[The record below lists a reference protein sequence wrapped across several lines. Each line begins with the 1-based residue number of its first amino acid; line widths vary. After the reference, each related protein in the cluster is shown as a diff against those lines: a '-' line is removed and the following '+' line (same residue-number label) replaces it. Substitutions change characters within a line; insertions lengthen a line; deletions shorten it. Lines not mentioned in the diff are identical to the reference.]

1 MDGVEVRL
9 GWLLY
14 VRSPDS
20 SFSPFSAP
28 QTLLVDGYISQ
39 TFRSRAAEQYF
50 LNLLQSTSIPLHATL
65 PSTGSGGCFFCVDS
79 VPPHIAARFPNLPG
93 RWLLDRGIMI
103 RGTVVPQKMWS
114 PESAIGFRQY
124 VERAEL
130 QMPVFFES
138 RDGVLGLSLEAS
150 INSRHHV
157 LRDAN
162 DPAPLGPKTTT
173 HIRIAVSLVGFWW
186 FHVFGFVDHQHQW
199 PGYKMFKRQ
208 IPIRDESSKRKPITM
223 AKFVGQVGRTV
234 DKFLQVCLP
243 KLSFNLC

>member
-9 GWLLY
+9 GRPLY
-14 VRSPDS
+14 LRSSDS

-50 LNLLQSTSIPLHATL
+50 LNLLQSTSMPLHTTL
-65 PSTGSGGCFFCVDS
+65 PSTGSGGCFFFVDT

-93 RWLLDRGIMI
+93 RWLLDRGIMT

-114 PESAIGFRQY
+114 PESAIGIRQY
-124 VERAEL
+124 VERADL

-138 RDGVLGLSLEAS
+138 RDGVLGLCLEAL
-150 INSRHHV
+150 IDSRRHV

-173 HIRIAVSLVGFWW
+173 HIRIAVSMAGFWSPPG
-186 FHVFGFVDHQHQW
+186 FGFVD
-199 PGYKMFKRQ
+199 
-208 IPIRDESSKRKPITM
+208 SKPV
-223 AKFVGQVGRTV
+223 AW
-234 DKFLQVCLP
+234 LQDVQAANP
-243 KLSFNLC
+243 NS